1 MNDDAHFEEVNRL
14 LAEIE
19 ENEARLDGAIGHID
33 ALLDDI
39 EAMRCRVSTSEL
51 RNLVL
56 SVALAFFAG
65 VVIGGAL

>member
-1 MNDDAHFEEVNRL
+1 MKDDAHFEEVNRL

-39 EAMRCRVSTSEL
+39 DDMRCRVSTSEL

-56 SVALAFFAG
+56 SVALAFFSG